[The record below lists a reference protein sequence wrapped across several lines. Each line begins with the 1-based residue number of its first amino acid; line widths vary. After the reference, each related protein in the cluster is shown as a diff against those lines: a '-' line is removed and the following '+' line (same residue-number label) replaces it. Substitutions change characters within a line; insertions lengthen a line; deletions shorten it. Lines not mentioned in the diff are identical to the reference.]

1 MLQKKERKQKIDSLT
16 EIQPE
21 HNDSFE
27 KFYNKDLDLEEGK
40 NFSLTLNFVFEC
52 RLGARRYLRALRIS
66 SKLHLLGVV
75 RKGPD
80 PASESP
86 DDARIDPSA

>member
-1 MLQKKERKQKIDSLT
+1 VLQKKERKQKIDSLT

-40 NFSLTLNFVFEC
+40 NFSAALTFVIEC
-52 RLGARRYLRALRIS
+52 RLGARRYLRAVRIS
-66 SKLHLLGVV
+66 NKLHFLGIV
-75 RKGPD
+75 RKGTD

-86 DDARIDPSA
+86 DDARVDPSA